1 MAPRVARCCHRGARA
16 LLPPARH
23 QAGLLGRPR
32 APRVPAEMGDR
43 RGARYAPFRLPF
55 SPRTRAFAFFA
66 SPVGRA
72 KAATRARDLRVG
84 EFRDERAHRFARDG
98 PLLTSPSPRLPSPF
112 FSYLQLGLRRSPT
125 WSKNWR
131 RYATAGRT
139 ASWTCQVRIL
149 RGDTTRRDRTEA
161 PEPCAGWRR
170 APRAATPVGGARR
183 APPVSLHFQKRFLR
197 RSRIRRRSRF
207 PKTKRKGA
215 RTEAPRTVRDSR
227 KFFYDSNV
235 MRGFFWQPETPRT
248 PSLYTGGLR

>member
-98 PLLTSPSPRLPSPF
+98 PLLTSPSPRLPRLSPLICSSASADRQPGQRTGDVTLPLGVPRRGPARCVSF
-112 FSYLQLGLRRSPT
+112 EATRHVAIEPRHRSRARDGDARLEPPRPSAAPAAPRRFPSIFKSAFSDDRVSEDADRVSRNPT
-125 WSKNWR
+125 K
-131 RYATAGRT
+131 
-139 ASWTCQVRIL
+139 
-149 RGDTTRRDRTEA
+149 
-161 PEPCAGWRR
+161 RR
-170 APRAATPVGGARR
+170 ANRGRA
-183 APPVSLHFQKRFLR
+183 
-197 RSRIRRRSRF
+197 RSVTREI
-207 PKTKRKGA
+207 
-215 RTEAPRTVRDSR
+215 
-227 KFFYDSNV
+227 FFTIQT
-235 MRGFFWQPETPRT
+235 W
-248 PSLYTGGLR
+248 

>member
-98 PLLTSPSPRLPSPF
+98 PLLTSPSPTPLAFLLLSAARPPPIANLVKELETLRYRWAYRVVDLPGAYP
-112 FSYLQLGLRRSPT
+112 LRRHDTSRSNRGTGAVRGMATRSSSRHARRRRPPRPAGFPPFSKALSPT
-125 WSKNWR
+125 IAYPTPIAFPKNQ
-131 RYATAGRT
+131 TK
-139 ASWTCQVRIL
+139 
-149 RGDTTRRDRTEA
+149 
-161 PEPCAGWRR
+161 RR
-170 APRAATPVGGARR
+170 ANRGAAHGP
-183 APPVSLHFQKRFLR
+183 
-197 RSRIRRRSRF
+197 
-207 PKTKRKGA
+207 
-215 RTEAPRTVRDSR
+215 
-227 KFFYDSNV
+227 
-235 MRGFFWQPETPRT
+235 
-248 PSLYTGGLR
+248 

>member
-1 MAPRVARCCHRGARA
+1 MAPRVARRCHRGAHA

-98 PLLTSPSPRLPSPF
+98 PLLTSPSPRLPRLSPLIC
-112 FSYLQLGLRRSPT
+112 SSASADRQAGQRTGDVTLPLGVPRRGPARCVSFE
-125 WSKNWR
+125 
-131 RYATAGRT
+131 ATRHVAIEPRHRSR
-139 ASWTCQVRIL
+139 ARD
-149 RGDTTRRDRTEA
+149 GDTLLEPPRPSGA
-161 PEPCAGWRR
+161 PA
-170 APRAATPVGGARR
+170 APR
-183 APPVSLHFQKRFLR
+183 
-197 RSRIRRRSRF
+197 RF
-207 PKTKRKGA
+207 PSIFKSAFSDDRVSEEADRVSRNQTKRRLG
-215 RTEAPRTVRDSR
+215 S
-227 KFFYDSNV
+227 
-235 MRGFFWQPETPRT
+235 
-248 PSLYTGGLR
+248 